1 MKSTSNEVT
10 SMFDENFLT
19 KFIVKHTKNWW
30 QKILLWIWEKIY
42 DFVSDMV
49 YLFVNYFYISI
60 IPSILGILILVIYLH
75 FAV

>member
-30 QKILLWIWEKIY
+30 EKIY
-42 DFVSDMV
+42 DFVFIMV
-49 YLFVNYFYISI
+49 YLFVNYLYII
-60 IPSILGILILVIYLH
+60 VLPSILGVLILVIYLH

>member
-30 QKILLWIWEKIY
+30 KKIY
-42 DFVSDMV
+42 DFVFIMV
-49 YLFVNYFYISI
+49 YLFVNYLYII
-60 IPSILGILILVIYLH
+60 VLPSILGVLILVIYLH